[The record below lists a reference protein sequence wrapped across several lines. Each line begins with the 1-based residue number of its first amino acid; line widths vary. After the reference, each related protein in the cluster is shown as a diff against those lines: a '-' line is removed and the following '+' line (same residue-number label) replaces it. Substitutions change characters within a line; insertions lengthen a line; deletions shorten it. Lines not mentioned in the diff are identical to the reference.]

1 MKKIEAIQKE
11 FGTQIA
17 RAALDMQAI
26 KLDPVNPFRWASGY
40 RMPMYN
46 DNRRLLANSTTRKQ
60 IADGFRALTE
70 ALNLSVEVVA
80 GTATAGI
87 PHATT
92 LADSMGLPLVYV
104 RSSGKDHGLGQ
115 QIEGPGPSLSLEG
128 KEVLLIEDLI
138 STGGSSIK
146 AIKALQETG
155 AKVSYCLSIFT
166 YGFDAAREAF
176 SSLAEKVGHVSLLD
190 YDTMLQVAEESGYLD
205 TDGVELLSAW
215 REDPFT
221 WGRDHGFE

>member
-1 MKKIEAIQKE
+1 
-11 FGTQIA
+11 
-17 RAALDMQAI
+17 
-26 KLDPVNPFRWASGY
+26 
-40 RMPMYN
+40 
-46 DNRRLLANSTTRKQ
+46 
-60 IADGFRALTE
+60 
-70 ALNLSVEVVA
+70 VVA

-92 LADSMGLPLVYV
+92 LADSMRLPLVYV

-155 AKVSYCLSIFT
+155 ARVSYCFSIFT
-166 YGFDAAREAF
+166 YGFDAAQEAF
-176 SSLAEKVGHVSLLD
+176 SSLAQQVGHVSLLD
-190 YDTMLQVAEESGYLD
+190 YDTMLQVAQESGYLD
-205 TDGVELLSAW
+205 RDGVELLSAW
-215 REDPFT
+215 RKDPFG
-221 WGRDHGFE
+221 WGRTHGFE

>member
-26 KLDPVNPFRWASGY
+26 KLDPANPFRWASGY

-46 DNRRLLANSTTRKQ
+46 DNRRLLADSTTRKQ
-60 IADGFRALTE
+60 IADGFCALADALT
-70 ALNLSVEVVA
+70 LSVEVVA

-92 LADSMGLPLVYV
+92 LADSMRLPLVYV

-115 QIEGPGPSLSLEG
+115 QIEGPRTFSLSRR
-128 KEVLLIEDLI
+128 K
-138 STGGSSIK
+138 GGSP
-146 AIKALQETG
+146 
-155 AKVSYCLSIFT
+155 Y
-166 YGFDAAREAF
+166 
-176 SSLAEKVGHVSLLD
+176 
-190 YDTMLQVAEESGYLD
+190 
-205 TDGVELLSAW
+205 
-215 REDPFT
+215 
-221 WGRDHGFE
+221 

>member
-1 MKKIEAIQKE
+1 MDTIKDIQKRY
-11 FGTQIA
+11 GTQIA
-17 RAALDMQAI
+17 RSALDMQAI
-26 KLDPVNPFRWASGY
+26 KLDPVDPFRWASGY

-46 DNRRLLANSTTRKQ
+46 DNRRLLADSGTRKL
-60 IADGFRALTE
+60 IAEGFHALTD
-70 ALNLSVEVVA
+70 ALSLQVDVVA

-92 LADSMGLPLVYV
+92 LADALGLPLVYV

-128 KEVLLIEDLI
+128 KDVLLIEDLI

-146 AIKALQETG
+146 AVRALQEAG
-155 AKVSYCLSIFT
+155 ARVSCCLSIFT

-176 SSLAEKVGHVSLLD
+176 DSLTEQVRAVSLLD
-190 YDTMLQVAEESGYLD
+190 YDTMLQVARETGYLD
-205 TDGVELLSAW
+205 REGVVLLSQW

-221 WGRDHGFE
+221 WGKTHGFE